1 MEFKPLMKVP
11 LPKGIR
17 LRDEKTL
24 QINQSKRHNGKIARQ
39 FATVKL
45 DLPDNY
51 SNQEYEQEFYKA
63 LQEAVNIKANLKI
76 TVSSGN
82 DNSYK
87 RQRLSSPLTLSEIFT
102 QLNITRFSKL
112 TSQDAQE
119 IYCKDLLKFFGDI
132 KINQIRFEQVEDFK
146 IACASY
152 IKDRSNVGTS
162 NNSSVNKRLGLL
174 RVMFEYACDRR
185 LIDGHNIPTIRNLPV
200 GESKPKP
207 VLYPDQQADLLQA
220 CLMNDDQ
227 DFADFIN
234 WAIEGGQ
241 RHSEIF
247 ALTLSN
253 VAQKNN
259 NYWLR
264 FFRTKTGVWTEIQ
277 LTHCMIDIFK
287 RKRLSAMQRQDQKL
301 FLYNK
306 NTIRHKWDFYRKLA
320 NLSAEYVP
328 YTTRHTT
335 ATRLVEAN
343 LDIKSVQYYLGHKDI
358 KTTLT
363 YYAKPTDSMKSKIAD
378 TINNIHKVVK

>member
-1 MEFKPLMKVP
+1 MVAKPLIKIP

-24 QINQSKRHNGKIARQ
+24 QVNQSKRHDGKIARQ

-45 DLPDNY
+45 DLPEGY
-51 SNQEYEQEFYKA
+51 STSDYEQAFYKA
-63 LQEAVNIKANLKI
+63 LQEALAIKKSLHQQ
-76 TVSSGN
+76 VSSGGEESFLKQKLN
-82 DNSYK
+82 TP
-87 RQRLSSPLTLSEIFT
+87 LSLSE
-102 QLNITRFSKL
+102 LYHALDITRFQKL
-112 TSQDAQE
+112 ASRDAQE
-119 IYCKDLLKFFGDI
+119 IYYKDLVRFFGDV
-132 KINQIRFEQVEDFK
+132 KVNAINFEKVEQFK
-146 IACASY
+146 IACGEY
-152 IKDRSNVGTS
+152 IKERNSIGTS
-162 NNSSVNKRLGLL
+162 NNSSINKRLGLL

-185 LIDGHNIPTIRNLPV
+185 LIERHNVPTIRNLPV

-207 VLYPDQQADLLQA
+207 VLYPEQQADLIQA
-220 CLMNDDQ
+220 CLLNNDQ

-247 ALTLSN
+247 SLTLSN
-253 VAQKNN
+253 VSQKNN

-264 FFRTKTGVWTEIQ
+264 FYRTKTGVWTEIQ
-277 LTHCMIDIFK
+277 LTDCMVDIFR
-287 RKRLSAMQRQDQKL
+287 RKRLSSLQRQDQKL
-301 FLYNK
+301 FAYNK
-306 NTIRHKWDFYRKLA
+306 NTIRHKWDFYRRIA
-320 NLSAEYVP
+320 NLNEEYVP

-363 YYAKPTDSMKSKIAD
+363 YYAKPTDSMKTKIAD
-378 TINNIHKVVK
+378 TLNSIQRGFK

>member
-1 MEFKPLMKVP
+1 MVHKPLMKIP

-17 LRDEKTL
+17 LRDERTL
-24 QINQSKRHNGKIARQ
+24 QVNQSKRHGDKIARQ

-45 DLPDNY
+45 DLPDHY
-51 SNQEYEQEFYKA
+51 STKEYEQEFFKA
-63 LQEAVNIKANLKI
+63 LQEAISIKQSLHDK
-76 TVSSGN
+76 VSSGGEESFTKQKLN
-82 DNSYK
+82 TP
-87 RQRLSSPLTLSEIFT
+87 LSLSE
-102 QLNITRFSKL
+102 LYHALDITRFQKL
-112 TSQDAQE
+112 ASRDAQE
-119 IYCKDLLKFFGDI
+119 IYYKDLVRFFGDV
-132 KINQIRFEQVEDFK
+132 KLNQVTFEKVEQFK
-146 IACASY
+146 VACGEY
-152 IKDRSNVGTS
+152 IKERNAVGTS

-185 LIDGHNIPTIRNLPV
+185 LIERHNVPTIRNLPV

-207 VLYPDQQADLLQA
+207 VLYPDQQADLLKA
-220 CLMNDDQ
+220 CLVNDDQ

-247 ALTLSN
+247 ALTLSD
-253 VAQKNN
+253 VTQKNN

-264 FFRTKTGVWTEIQ
+264 FYRTKTGVWTEIQ

-287 RKRLSAMQRQDQKL
+287 RKRLSALQRQDQKL

-306 NTIRHKWDFYRKLA
+306 NTIRHKWDFYRRLA
-320 NLSAEYVP
+320 NLSSDYVP

-378 TINNIHKVVK
+378 TLNSFQRGYK

>member
-1 MEFKPLMKVP
+1 MVTKPLMNVT

-17 LRDEKTL
+17 QRDLQTL
-24 QINQSKRHNGKIARQ
+24 QVSQAKRHGDKLARL

-51 SNQEYEQEFYKA
+51 TNQQYEQEFYKA
-63 LQEAVNIKANLKI
+63 LQEAVNVKANLKI
-76 TVSSGN
+76 QVSSGN
-82 DNSYK
+82 EQSFK
-87 RQRLSSPLTLSEIFT
+87 KQRLVSPLTLSEIFT

-112 TSQDAQE
+112 ASQDAQE
-119 IYCKDLLKFFGDI
+119 IYCNDLIRFFGDV
-132 KINQIRFEQVEDFK
+132 KINQIVFEQVEDFK
-146 IACASY
+146 IACAEY

-185 LIDGHNIPTIRNLPV
+185 LIDGQNIPTIRNLTV

-207 VLYPDQQADLLQA
+207 VLYPDQQADLLEA
-220 CLMNDDQ
+220 CLLNNDQ

-247 ALTLSN
+247 ALTLNDVS
-253 VAQKNN
+253 QKNN
-259 NYWLR
+259 NFWLR
-264 FFRTKTGVWTEIQ
+264 FYRTKTGVWTEIK
-277 LTHCMIDIFK
+277 LTHCMSEIFK
-287 RKRLSAMQRQDQKL
+287 RKRLSALQRQDQKL
-301 FLYNK
+301 FTYNK
-306 NTIRHKWDFYRKLA
+306 NTIRHNWDFYRDLAKL
-320 NLSAEYVP
+320 SKEYVP
-328 YTTRHTT
+328 YTTRHTC

-358 KTTLT
+358 KTTLK
-363 YYAKPTDSMKSKIAD
+363 YYAKPTDKMKANIAD
-378 TINNIHKVVK
+378 TINNIHRLVK